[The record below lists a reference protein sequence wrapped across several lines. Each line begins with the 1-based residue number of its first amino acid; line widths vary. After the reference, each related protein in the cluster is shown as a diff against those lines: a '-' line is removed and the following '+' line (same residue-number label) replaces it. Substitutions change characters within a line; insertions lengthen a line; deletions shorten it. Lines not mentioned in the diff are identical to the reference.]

1 MNFNISPPQSPTAAI
16 KGADES
22 QEQNLH
28 AVQVGF
34 LLPEDMAASEGV
46 QCSDSFSH
54 PVAVVHRESPG
65 GTSSS
70 ISASTPTISS
80 MRGNPTPRNRGAWAA
95 FLPGTPDFKMS
106 LNRSS
111 LASSGGG
118 GQSSGGGDN
127 EESEED
133 DFFCESGVA
142 AVLKKYRLRISL

>member
-95 FLPGTPDFKMS
+95 FLPGTPDFTRAQSDDNS
-106 LNRSS
+106 LLS
-111 LASSGGG
+111 
-118 GQSSGGGDN
+118 GDN
-127 EESEED
+127 EEGWDKEAEGVLEVTHHQELED
-133 DFFCESGVA
+133 VSDA
-142 AVLKKYRLRISL
+142 A